1 MSLDDEKRAVVVGLE
16 IRKAYD
22 TLDEAVLLAD
32 NGRWSGAANR
42 LYYAV
47 FHAVSALLI
56 HDAHPVKSHKGAGIQ
71 LNQYYIKSNIID
83 SRYGA
88 LYGKL
93 ESMREEGDYNCHYT
107 ISEKEFHGSIA
118 PAKELIDNIA
128 EMVKKE

>member
-16 IRKAYD
+16 MQKAYD
-22 TLDEAVLLAD
+22 TLEEAILLAD

-71 LNQYYIKSNIID
+71 FNQYYIKPVIIN

-88 LYGKL
+88 LYARL
-93 ESMREEGDYNCHYT
+93 ESMREEGDYNCHYA
-107 ISEKEFHGSIA
+107 ISKEELHGSIA
-118 PAKELIDNIA
+118 PAKDLIAIIA
-128 EMVKKE
+128 EMVKK